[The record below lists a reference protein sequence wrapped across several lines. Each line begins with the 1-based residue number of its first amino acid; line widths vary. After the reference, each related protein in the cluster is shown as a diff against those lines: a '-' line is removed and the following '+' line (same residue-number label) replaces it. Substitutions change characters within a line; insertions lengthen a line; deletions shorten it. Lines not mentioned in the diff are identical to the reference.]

1 MWKLG
6 EEKSKANAKTENVG
20 SKKSMLALIILWM
33 FADNGIF
40 DETVF
45 WLQDRLMTY
54 QDSGFSEEDHQDHQ
68 VTTCLMK
75 TPSGSIYIQPTSKI
89 TMIIDIT
96 IKDNDK
102 HNPAHK

>member
-6 EEKSKANAKTENVG
+6 EEKNKANAKTENVG
-20 SKKSMLALIILWM
+20 SKKSMLAHIILWM
-33 FADNGIF
+33 FDDNGIL
-40 DETVF
+40 DKTVF

-54 QDSGFSEEDHQDHQ
+54 QDSGFSEEDQDHQ

-89 TMIIDIT
+89 TMIIDII